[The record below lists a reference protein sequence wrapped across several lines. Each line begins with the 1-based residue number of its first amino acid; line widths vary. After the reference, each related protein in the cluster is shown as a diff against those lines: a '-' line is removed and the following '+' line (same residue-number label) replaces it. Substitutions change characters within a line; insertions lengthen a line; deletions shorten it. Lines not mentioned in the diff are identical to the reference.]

1 MILIFYNNS
10 NKLSPV
16 LNSNNEY
23 FTLRN
28 WNAIRWNIENLLKN
42 VGIFNCHT
50 RFRLV
55 ANEGPMIEISHHI
68 FIIVDI
74 IKVIFICIAKVCLP
88 GAILC
93 KHKFFTKNR
102 RASSLNVLI
111 PMLEHEIIIHYF
123 INHSEVVISETQEI
137 GWTNS
142 DCWSGTFNLS

>member
-16 LNSNNEY
+16 LNSNEY

-50 RFRLV
+50 RCRLM
-55 ANEGPMIEISHHI
+55 ANERPMIEISHHI

-74 IKVIFICIAKVCLP
+74 IKVIFICIANVCLP
-88 GAILC
+88 DAIPC
-93 KHKFFTKNR
+93 KHTFFTRNR
-102 RASSLNVLI
+102 RASSFNEFLCSSMKSSFIILLI
-111 PMLEHEIIIHYF
+111 IPKSSLVKPKKLAELILIV
-123 INHSEVVISETQEI
+123 EVERLI
-137 GWTNS
+137 
-142 DCWSGTFNLS
+142 